1 MPLPFNLPDNH
12 ARIHSPRG
20 FALVVTLSL
29 MILLVM
35 LAVGL
40 LSLSS
45 IALRTGSQG
54 EAMAT
59 AKSNARLA
67 LMLAIGELQKDLGPD
82 RRISASAEILDKKPD
97 TPAVDGVAYPH
108 YLGVWDSWDTW
119 LTDKKTTTSA
129 ATLTIQQTYQRGR
142 HPALFRRWLVSHP
155 DPTNLQTALKPDT
168 TGTLVTL
175 VGENSAGKS
184 PASHVQV
191 PKVTVQSNMNH
202 NGTYAWWIADESQK
216 SRLDL
221 EARLERNPAT
231 TEAAQV
237 LTGLTGRPGIE
248 TMTDMKDFDT
258 KPESLAKMVSTS
270 QTTLASH
277 DSVNRFHDLTAYGAG
292 LLTDVR
298 AGGFRNDLNL
308 AFEADTLSTSL
319 QTLMGDKATIFG
331 KTYDAP
337 IRPMSG
343 EINKIIPQNPYVA
356 PMSWRQMREYYRLY
370 RTTNRTLMQPVEWRD
385 GKPETHRFLMG
396 DKRYDHILDEPDT
409 KGYARQLPL
418 IRESWIIA
426 TRTDTSATPPK
437 HKIVVVPVL
446 YAWNPYNVTMRVGS
460 DEIGS
465 VATLELATTL
475 TYQLYKGGV
484 PVGGETMLANKT
496 WDYLSYMVMF
506 TETGNKDIVFAPGQ
520 VRVFT
525 INEQVS
531 SRTGQQGGIKFMAV
545 PGYLPL
551 RDTPATRA
559 LQYDITDPAPAS
571 PGVLEFSLKLASI
584 SRYNDNYYWGNS
596 ERAFTVGTWQC
607 SGAPYGAVNERGV
620 PVVTSGI
627 PGLAVTLGGYS
638 IDWLTAAD
646 MKSATIIGSSPTT
659 RARWSDSQSQPQPV
673 GIISLIAKSGEKL
686 DFENNNAGFA
696 KDYRNRTWLH
706 APPTGLACYL
716 MHPQDLNRANSP
728 YQIHFR
734 PVNGDQE
741 VSQYLQ
747 ADGPSG
753 YFGGGYTPA
762 TGQTY
767 LPVLNVPTAPLVNLA
782 GFAGMRIEHARP
794 QDMPA
799 SPNGT
804 AYPMYNLKHIGHTG
818 AAFGPGVGNAYAHP
832 MIAADAVYTRNDLG
846 MDTGHPI
853 GNLSSTGVAAFDDYW
868 DHLFLANEG
877 LWDSWFCS
885 GIAPEIS
892 GGKITSTKNA
902 VASNFFN
909 GKQTL
914 VSRHYTPN
922 LRNNKKAADLA
933 TLVDNTTDGWQ
944 QIASYLINRG
954 QLNVNSTST
963 EAWKALLMSM
973 RSRPVPYLD
982 AKAGNLGVN
991 RDDNNVLVSRFPL
1004 ANGTAEGNGP
1014 ASEFAWRGINSLT
1027 DAEITQIATEIVRQ
1041 VKLRG
1046 PFLNLTEFINRR
1058 LSTDATGMTGA
1069 LQAAIDVDE
1078 FNAGYTGTSGSGG
1091 LNGAYKEGGSMIT
1104 AAPANYPNPKAAL
1117 GSRYAGIPGYLMQS
1131 DLLNG
1136 IGNSIAVRGDTFLI
1150 RTYGESLLA
1159 NGTVAARAW
1168 CEAVVQRVPEYVD
1181 PTDVAEKNLRQAD
1194 GTPAPTPAL
1203 SPLNKLFGRQ
1213 FKIAG
1218 FRWLNPH
1225 EI

>member
-1 MPLPFNLPDNH
+1 
-12 ARIHSPRG
+12 
-20 FALVVTLSL
+20 
-29 MILLVM
+29 MILLVL
-35 LAVGL
+35 LAVAL

-45 IALRTGSQG
+45 IALRTSSQG

-67 LMLAIGELQKDLGPD
+67 LVLAIGELQKELGPD
-82 RRISASAEILDKKPD
+82 RRISASAEILDEKPE
-97 TPAVDGVAYPH
+97 TSAADGVAYSH

-119 LTDKKTTTSA
+119 LTDKKTTTSM
-129 ATLTIQQTYQRGR
+129 ATLSIQQTYQRGR

-155 DPTNLQTALKPDT
+155 DPTNLQSALQPAT

-191 PKVTVQSNMNH
+191 PKVTVQSHMNH
-202 NGTYAWWIADESQK
+202 PGSYAWWIADESQK

-221 EARLERNPAT
+221 EARLERSPAT

-248 TMTDMKDFDT
+248 TMTDMKDYDT
-258 KPESLAKMVSTS
+258 RPESLAKMVTTG
-270 QTTLASH
+270 QTTVVSH
-277 DSVNRFHDLTAYGAG
+277 DAANRFHDLTAYSAG

-308 AFEADTLSTSL
+308 AFEADTLPPAL
-319 QTLMGDKATIFG
+319 QTLMGSNATLFG

-343 EINKIIPQNPYVA
+343 EINNITPQNPYVA

-370 RTTNRTLMQPVEWRD
+370 RTTAKTLMQPVEWRD

-396 DKRYDHILDEPDT
+396 DKRYDHVLDEPDT

-426 TRTDTSATPPK
+426 TRTDTSVTPPK

-475 TYQLYKGGV
+475 TYQLYKGGM
-484 PVGGETMLANKT
+484 PVGGETPLLNPT
-496 WDYLSYMVMF
+496 WAYLSYMVMF

-531 SRTGQQGGIKFMAV
+531 SSTGQQGGIKFMAV

-620 PVVTSGI
+620 PVVTSGM

-646 MKSATIIGSSPTT
+646 MSAATLIGSDPAT
-659 RARWSDSQSQPQPV
+659 RVRWSDTQSQPQPI

-706 APPTGLACYL
+706 APPTGLTCYL

-753 YFGGGYTPA
+753 YFGGGYTPG
-762 TGQTY
+762 TGGQTY
-767 LPVLNVPTAPLVNLA
+767 LPVLNVPTAPVVNLA

-794 QDMPA
+794 QTMPD

-832 MIAADAVYTRNDLG
+832 MIAAESIYTRNDLG
-846 MDTGHPI
+846 MDTGHPM
-853 GNLSSTGVAAFDDYW
+853 GNFSSSGVAAFDDYW

-885 GIAPEIS
+885 GIAPEVS

-909 GKQTL
+909 GKESL
-914 VSRHYTPN
+914 VSRHYVPD
-922 LRNNKKAADLA
+922 LRHKKITDLA

-944 QIASYLINRG
+944 HIASYLSNRG
-954 QLNVNSTST
+954 QFNVNSTSQ

-973 RSRPVPYLD
+973 RSRPVPTLD
-982 AKAGNLGVN
+982 ARAGTLSVI
-991 RDDNNVLVSRFPL
+991 REDENVLASRFPL
-1004 ANGTAEGNGP
+1004 ANGTSEGSGP
-1014 ASEFAWRGINSLT
+1014 ASEFAWRGIHSLT
-1027 DAEITQIATEIVRQ
+1027 EAEITQLATDIVRQ

-1078 FNAGYTGTSGSGG
+1078 FDAGYTGVGGSGS
-1091 LNGAYKEGGSMIT
+1091 LNGAYKDGSSMIT
-1104 AAPANYPNPKAAL
+1104 VAPANYPNPQAAL

-1159 NGTVAARAW
+1159 DGTVAARAW
-1168 CEAVVQRVPEYVD
+1168 CEAVVQRVPEYID
-1181 PTDVAEKNLRQAD
+1181 PMDVAEKNLRQTD
-1194 GTPAPTPAL
+1194 GSPAPTPDL
-1203 SPLNKLFGRQ
+1203 SSRNKLFGRQ
-1213 FKIAG
+1213 FKIVG

-1225 EI
+1225 EV